1 MLTSLTFTGVPV
13 PHAHPLDAPTA
24 PVRSSDTAVTAPRA
38 LALGAALVLVLGSVL
53 FLAGGRQ
60 HPAIN
65 AGLGASADEFFRAF
79 AAKIQHTHGWRG
91 MHLMILVGPLCWA
104 VAAPALLDALRP
116 AARPLT
122 SVARSL
128 LLLAGSL
135 WAVAFVLDGF
145 AAPIFAEAIATA
157 ATPDIASGVLI
168 SFRAEAVTM
177 SRLGLLSW
185 IASGLAIVVLG
196 GSLLAPD
203 VRTPWRAV
211 VGVTGIVLGAWP
223 LLAALQGEYAAGPF
237 TSRYWMTNA
246 LSAGLWFIA
255 LAACALRRER
265 QE

>member
-1 MLTSLTFTGVPV
+1 M
-13 PHAHPLDAPTA
+13 PHLHPLDAPTV
-24 PVRSSDTAVTAPRA
+24 PLPPTDTAGAASRA

-79 AAKIQHTHGWRG
+79 ADKIQQTHGWRG
-91 MHLMILVGPLCWA
+91 MHVMILVGPLCWA

-116 AARPLT
+116 AARSLT
-122 SVARSL
+122 SIARTL
-128 LLLAGSL
+128 LVLAGSL

-145 AAPIFAEAIATA
+145 AAPIFAQAIATA
-157 ATPDIASGVLI
+157 ATPDIASSVLV
-168 SFRAEAVTM
+168 SFQAEAVTM

-196 GSLLAPD
+196 GSLLTPD

-211 VGVTGIVLGAWP
+211 VGVAGILLGAWP
-223 LLAALQGEYAAGPF
+223 LLATLQGEYAAGPF
-237 TSRYWMTNA
+237 TSRFWMMNA

-255 LAACALRRER
+255 LASCAFRRGR
-265 QE
+265 RG